1 MAGRGTQ
8 VSFLDALQGLTG
20 QIMSLAGTPDAD
32 VEFLLSLRDQV
43 FERIGIQQAEQA
55 LQSAEAMGSQEPS
68 MGAGGPPPA
77 GGLGG
82 GLAGLGS
89 PGQMSRGPAPGMD
102 TSGATAALEREMA
115 GNTGPG
121 A

>member
-1 MAGRGTQ
+1 MANRGTQ

-32 VEFLLSLRDQV
+32 VEFLLSLRDMV
-43 FERIGIQQAEQA
+43 FEHIGIAQTEQA
-55 LQSAEAMGSQEPS
+55 LAGAEAMNSQEPA
-68 MGAGGPPPA
+68 MGAGGPPP
-77 GGLGG
+77 
-82 GLAGLGS
+82 AGLGS
-89 PGQMSRGPAPGMD
+89 PGQMSRGPTPGMD
-102 TSGATAALEREMA
+102 TAGATAALEREMA